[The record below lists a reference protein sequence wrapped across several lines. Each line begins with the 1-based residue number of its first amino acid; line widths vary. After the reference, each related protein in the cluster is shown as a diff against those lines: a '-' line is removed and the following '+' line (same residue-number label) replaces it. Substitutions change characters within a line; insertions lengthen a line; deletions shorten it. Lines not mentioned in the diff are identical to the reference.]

1 MGKYKRQALFRNM
14 NTNKTAHFDLVD
26 ILRAFAALTVV
37 VYHTIIICGWQDFPT
52 TYPLAWFRYG
62 WMGVDIF
69 FVISGFVITWSA
81 LNMQEKS
88 GGKNIFSAS

>member
-62 WMGVDIF
+62 WM
-69 FVISGFVITWSA
+69 A
-81 LNMQEKS
+81 L
-88 GGKNIFSAS
+88 IYFS

>member
-1 MGKYKRQALFRNM
+1 MDKTCGHQYEWANTNVRRFFRNM
-14 NTNKTAHFDLVD
+14 KANKTAHFDLVD

-69 FVISGFVITWSA
+69 FS
-81 LNMQEKS
+81 
-88 GGKNIFSAS
+88 